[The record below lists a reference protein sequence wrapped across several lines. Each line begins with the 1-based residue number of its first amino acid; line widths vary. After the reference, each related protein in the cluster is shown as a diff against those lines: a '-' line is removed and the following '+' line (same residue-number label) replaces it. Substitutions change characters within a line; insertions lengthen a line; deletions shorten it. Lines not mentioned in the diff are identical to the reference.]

1 MNDGACDDM
10 VGWQMQQCVS
20 AGGASNGIQV
30 DAVKCAGRHGVGG
43 IWFVVGLNA
52 AAKGMLAIDVAVQRE
67 MCDDG
72 TG

>member
-30 DAVKCAGRHGVGG
+30 DAVECVDCHGVGG
-43 IWFVVGLNA
+43 IWFIVGLNV
-52 AAKGMLAIDVAVQRE
+52 AAKRMLEICVAVQRE
-67 MCDDG
+67 VCDDG